1 MTVTIE
7 QLWSVPTM
15 TEGQTL
21 EAAYDSKWGVVGEKP
36 KVVLITGATG
46 QIGRACALKLAQEDY
61 GLVLTGRNEKVLDE
75 VRYECKRRQVLIE
88 GKIVSVAVDL
98 RGPEGWSVLWEV
110 VPPLYGLVHCAAV
123 VGKGNLWERSPLSW
137 TNEFRMNFEVPC
149 RLCRGVSKILV
160 SQGTGGRIVLLSSIN
175 AFYHNFGRS
184 SYSAAKAAVDS
195 LVRSLAIELG
205 PYGVTVNSVRSG
217 NLVKA
222 MKDSPITEEGL
233 ESVRKRTP
241 LLKLATPED
250 VANIVSFYLSKG
262 AGHVTGTHLV
272 CDGGFSIHAGGSLE

>member
-1 MTVTIE
+1 MTVTTE
-7 QLWSVPTM
+7 KLWSVPTM
-15 TEGQTL
+15 TRALTE
-21 EAAYDSKWGVVGEKP
+21 P
-36 KVVLITGATG
+36 KVVLVTGATG
-46 QIGRACALKLAQEDY
+46 QIGRACALKLAQEGY

-75 VRYECKRRQVLIE
+75 VRYECKRRQPLVE
-88 GKIVSVAVDL
+88 GRIVSVAADL
-98 RGPEGWSVLWEV
+98 YEREGRQALWEV
-110 VPPLYGLVHCAAV
+110 AQPLYGFVHCAAAIGAGTV
-123 VGKGNLWERSPLSW
+123 DRRPSDEWLA
-137 TNEFRMNFEVPC
+137 EFRMNVEVPYW
-149 RLCRGVSKILV
+149 LCRDVAGLLARR
-160 SQGTGGRIVLLSSIN
+160 GPGGRIVLLSSIN

-205 PYGVTVNSVRSG
+205 PYGVTVNSVRPG

-222 MKDSPITEEGL
+222 MEGSPATEEML
-233 ESVRKRTP
+233 EDVRKRTP

-250 VANIVSFYLSKG
+250 VANIVSFYLSEG